1 MRARLVLVRSSFPL
15 LEGGNAVRFCH
26 FVFLG
31 PGSVSFVVFFR
42 SSFLRDVV
50 AEIFGSELLFSGI
63 GVGHVCFG
71 TVLPMFVFYYLAFRS
86 RKGPAKI
93 LFWVRSV
100 FLDKF
105 SGANFCLTQ

>member
-1 MRARLVLVRSSFPL
+1 MSFCFFRAW
-15 LEGGNAVRFCH
+15 
-26 FVFLG
+26 LG
-31 PGSVSFVVFFR
+31 VFVVFFR

-93 LFWVRSV
+93 LFW
-100 FLDKF
+100 
-105 SGANFCLTQ
+105 SGPFFWINFRERTFV

>member
-1 MRARLVLVRSSFPL
+1 MLSVFVILFFSGLARCLLSFFSVLL
-15 LEGGNAVRFCH
+15 
-26 FVFLG
+26 FLG
-31 PGSVSFVVFFR
+31 MLF
-42 SSFLRDVV
+42 

-93 LFWVRSV
+93 LFW
-100 FLDKF
+100 
-105 SGANFCLTQ
+105 SGPFFWINFRERTFV